1 MAAVS
6 KTRFVIKTINKIS
19 PAGLARFGGDKY
31 TITPSEENPEIAH
44 AIMLRSHKM
53 QDSDVPLT
61 TRAIARYVDA
71 RPSPKSPEK
80 KFRNARASER
90 KDDET
95 VRTSRCGAGTNNCN
109 VPRMTELGV
118 PVFNTP
124 GANANAVK
132 ELVLCGLFMASRG
145 VYEGAAHMKQLHEEG
160 TAHERIE
167 KDKALFGGRELEGKT
182 LGVVGLGAIGAA
194 VAHSAIALG
203 MDVVGYDPA
212 LSVEGALRLPG
223 SDMAMA
229 DLEELCSKA
238 DYVSLHAPYIKD
250 VTHHLLSEELIGKLK
265 PDASI
270 LNFARGELVDEAA
283 LAARYDAGGGGR
295 YICDFAVGPE
305 LWPRPNVVSIP
316 HLGASTEEAEENAAS
331 MAADTI
337 QLFLETGTI
346 RDSVNFPSCALPP
359 RMESVNRVCVVT
371 ENKPGM
377 LGELMSVFGEG
388 GLNILQQVNMSRGDI
403 AYNVIDLEIVRK
415 DDGSIDTTNFG
426 DFDKL
431 QETILSIEGVKSTRF
446 INDWC
451 PGSGFAIKHQDRI
464 IGIGVDAPEQ
474 KSYAEM

>member
-1 MAAVS
+1 M
-6 KTRFVIKTINKIS
+6 
-19 PAGLARFGGDKY
+19 
-31 TITPSEENPEIAH
+31 
-44 AIMLRSHKM
+44 
-53 QDSDVPLT
+53 
-61 TRAIARYVDA
+61 
-71 RPSPKSPEK
+71 
-80 KFRNARASER
+80 
-90 KDDET
+90 
-95 VRTSRCGAGTNNCN
+95 
-109 VPRMTELGV
+109 
-118 PVFNTP
+118 
-124 GANANAVK
+124 
-132 ELVLCGLFMASRG
+132 
-145 VYEGAAHMKQLHEEG
+145 
-160 TAHERIE
+160 
-167 KDKALFGGRELEGKT
+167 
-182 LGVVGLGAIGAA
+182 
-194 VAHSAIALG
+194 
-203 MDVVGYDPA
+203 
-212 LSVEGALRLPG
+212 
-223 SDMAMA
+223 
-229 DLEELCSKA
+229 
-238 DYVSLHAPYIKD
+238 SLHAPYIKD
-250 VTHHLLSEELIGKLK
+250 VTHHLLSAELIGKLK

-346 RDSVNFPSCALPP
+346 RDSVNFPACALPP

-451 PGSGFAIKHQDRI
+451 PGSGFAIKYQDRI